1 MCQSE
6 LKRFLTFFGDKSKSL
21 NYIGTFFVSCREA
34 LKDNEI
40 YKKGMI
46 KLKLKLIGVII
57 HKLKYCFKE
66 YYSFMS
72 EPENCF
78 TSDEVNIIQTAS
90 VKSCEKYQ
98 ESFKTWVEIE
108 NKEYENFE
116 KNI

>member
-1 MCQSE
+1 
-6 LKRFLTFFGDKSKSL
+6 
-21 NYIGTFFVSCREA
+21 
-34 LKDNEI
+34 
-40 YKKGMI
+40 
-46 KLKLKLIGVII
+46 
-57 HKLKYCFKE
+57 
-66 YYSFMS
+66 MS